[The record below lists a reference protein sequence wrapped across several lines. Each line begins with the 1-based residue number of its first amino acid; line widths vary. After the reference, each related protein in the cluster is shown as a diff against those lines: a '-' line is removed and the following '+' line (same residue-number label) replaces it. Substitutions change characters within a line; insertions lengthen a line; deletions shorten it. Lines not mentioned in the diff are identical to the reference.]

1 MNRLRQDS
9 QDYVQTDEYVEYVRR
24 AQQVPDEQETPTP
37 DLSNFVG
44 PRDPSTHPSAPQQLK
59 DPSVRQQLDPGWK
72 EAYLKANPLSFEQE
86 EQMNQAQQERQA
98 RQARNAEQM
107 EQDYQARQARQARQA
122 EAVSLG
128 FAPEGQPLRVALDAE
143 FEDSL
148 EAGTGLSFYEGRAST
163 PPPLFS
169 VSSGDIYT
177 PSPIQSPFI
186 DFRSLNQQNMAGV
199 SGTSVPM
206 GAAIGRGGKRAP
218 PGSQSVSLL
227 PRQGSSARKS
237 LNLDLPATKVDQ
249 QFQDLFD
256 VD

>member
-1 MNRLRQDS
+1 
-9 QDYVQTDEYVEYVRR
+9 VQTDEYAEYVRR

-59 DPSVRQQLDPGWK
+59 DPSVRQQL
-72 EAYLKANPLSFEQE
+72 ETYLKANPLSFEQE

-98 RQARNAEQM
+98 RQARNAELI
-107 EQDYQARQARQARQA
+107 EQDYQARQARQA

-128 FAPEGQPLRVALDAE
+128 FAPEGQPLRVALDDE

-148 EAGTGLSFYEGRAST
+148 EAGVSFYGGNSST
-163 PPPLFS
+163 SFS
-169 VSSGDIYT
+169 VSPGDLYFDT
-177 PSPIQSPFI
+177 NLPSYMTEGFRTRQFPPTSSPVVGSSPAI
-186 DFRSLNQQNMAGV
+186 

>member
-59 DPSVRQQLDPGWK
+59 DPSVRQQL
-72 EAYLKANPLSFEQE
+72 EAYLKANPLSLEQE
-86 EQMNQAQQERQA
+86 EQMNQAQQEQQA
-98 RQARNAEQM
+98 RQTRNAELI
-107 EQDYQARQARQARQA
+107 EQDYQARQARQTRQA

-128 FAPEGQPLRVALDAE
+128 FAPEGQPLRVALDDE

-148 EAGTGLSFYEGRAST
+148 EAGTGISFYEGRAST
-163 PPPLFS
+163 PPSFS
-169 VSSGDIYT
+169 VGSSFSLGDIYV

-249 QFQDLFD
+249 QFQSLFD
-256 VD
+256 GID